1 MAILDRTA
9 AGGLIPVEYSREII
23 QELPQESAFLRL
35 ARRLPNMSRKE
46 DKRPVLNSLP
56 MAYFVDQSS
65 GSTGDDDIGVK
76 QTTKAEWGTLTLTA
90 EEIACI
96 IPVPENVLADAD
108 YDIWAE
114 IIPQVRAAFGAVID
128 KAAFFGINKPTSWPT
143 AIAPAAITAGNTIEV
158 GTNKDL
164 ASDIV
169 GKGGLMNLV
178 EADGFN
184 VNGFYAANEMKA
196 ELRDLRDSMKQFLFY
211 NSLVQG
217 EPDTLAREQIFFD
230 RNNNFDTDD
239 YLMIAGD
246 WTKAVYAIREDIEYR
261 LLTEAT
267 IIDPSTKDVVYALAQ
282 QDMAAMR
289 FKMRLGVQV
298 ANPATRANESA
309 ATRYPFSVLTPKGS
323 GSASS

>member
-1 MAILDRTA
+1 MAIINRTA

-56 MAYFVDQSS
+56 MAYFVNQSS
-65 GSTGDDDIGVK
+65 GNTGDDDIGIK
-76 QTTKAEWGTLTLTA
+76 TTTQMEWGSLTLTA

-96 IPVPENVLADAD
+96 IPVPENVIADAD
-108 YDIWAE
+108 YNLWEE
-114 IIPQVRAAFGAVID
+114 IIPQVRAAFGVVID
-128 KAAFFGINKPTSWPT
+128 KAAFFGVNKPTSWPT
-143 AIAPAAITAGNTIEV
+143 AIAPAAVTAGNTIAV

-178 EADGFN
+178 EADGFE

-217 EPDTLAREQIFFD
+217 EPDRLARERIEFD
-230 RNNNFDTDD
+230 RNGNFDTDD

-267 IIDPSTKDVVYALAQ
+267 IIDPSTKQVVYALAQ

-298 ANPATRANESA
+298 ANPATRANGTA
-309 ATRYPFSVLTPKGS
+309 ATRYPFSVLTPAGS
-323 GSASS
+323 TSASS

>member
-56 MAYFVDQSS
+56 MAYFVNQSS

-76 QTTKAEWGTLTLTA
+76 QTTKMEWGSLTLTA

-96 IPVPENVLADAD
+96 IPVPENVIADAD
-108 YDIWAE
+108 YNLWE
-114 IIPQVRAAFGAVID
+114 EVIPQVRAAFGVVID
-128 KAAFFGINKPTSWPT
+128 QAAIFGVGTPTSWANAIIPGAT
-143 AIAPAAITAGNTIEV
+143 AAGNTLQV
-158 GTNKDL
+158 GAVQGGDL
-164 ASDIV
+164 ASDII
-169 GKGGLMNLV
+169 GLGGLMNLV
-178 EADGFN
+178 EEDGYN
-184 VNGFYAANEMKA
+184 VNGFYAANTMKA
-196 ELRDLRDSMKQFLFY
+196 QLRDLRDTVKQPIFLGH
-211 NSLVQG
+211 LTEA
-217 EPDTLAREQIFFD
+217 EPDRLVNVPIYFD
-230 RNNNFDTDD
+230 RNGNFNTANN
-239 YLMIAGD
+239 LMVAGD
-246 WTKAVYAIREDIEYR
+246 WSKAVYAFREDIEYR

-267 IIDPSTKDVVYALAQ
+267 IIDPTTKQVVYALAQ

-298 ANPATRANESA
+298 ANPVTRANQTA
-309 ATRYPFSVLTPKGS
+309 ATRYPFAVLTP
-323 GSASS
+323 AST

>member
-1 MAILDRTA
+1 MAIINRTA
-9 AGGLIPVEYSREII
+9 AGGLIPVEYSREIL

-56 MAYFVDQSS
+56 MAYFVNQSS
-65 GSTGDDDIGVK
+65 GSTGDDDIGIK
-76 QTTKAEWGTLTLTA
+76 KTTQMEWGSLTLTA

-96 IPVPENVLADAD
+96 IPVPENVIADAD
-108 YDIWAE
+108 YNLWEE
-114 IIPQVRAAFGAVID
+114 IIPQVRAAFGCVID
-128 KAAFFGINKPTSWPT
+128 QAAFFGVNKPSSWPT
-143 AIAPAAITAGNTIEV
+143 AIASAAVTAGNTIAV

-178 EADGFN
+178 EADGFE

-211 NSLVQG
+211 NSLVDGQ
-217 EPDTLAREQIFFD
+217 PDTLARETIYFD
-230 RNNNFDTDD
+230 RNGNFDTDD

-267 IIDPSTKDVVYALAQ
+267 IIDPSTKNVVYALAQ

-298 ANPATRANESA
+298 ANPATRANGTA
-309 ATRYPFSVLTPKGS
+309 ATRYPFSVLTPASTGS
-323 GSASS
+323 SS